1 MVHRYRD
8 GVVPA
13 VGTRPAGGDLAVG
26 GTLAPDGPLAAAAE
40 LAASCGALPGQIAAA
55 LAGPDFRAATAAL
68 AAVVDQANR
77 CIEDTAPWRLARA
90 ETGGDTAAAALL
102 DAVLAALT
110 GACRTLA
117 KELTPFLPGLAAKAA
132 VACAAPSGRLP
143 APEPLY
149 PRLP

>member
-8 GVVPA
+8 GAVPA
-13 VGTRPAGGDLAVG
+13 AGDLASG
-26 GTLAPDGPLAAAAE
+26 GTPAA
-40 LAASCGALPGQIAAA
+40 AAA
-55 LAGPDFRAATAAL
+55 LAAACGRLPAETAAALARPDFRAATAAL
-68 AAVVDQANR
+68 AALTGQANR

-90 ETGGDTAAAALL
+90 EAGGDTAAAAEL

-117 KELTPFLPGLAAKAA
+117 TELAPFLPGLSAKVAA
-132 VACAAPSGRLP
+132 ACDGSLGRLP

-149 PRLP
+149 PRLDAPPAS

>member
-13 VGTRPAGGDLAVG
+13 AGDPASGAVPAAA
-26 GTLAPDGPLAAAAE
+26 LELAAAC
-40 LAASCGALPGQIAAA
+40 SALPSQIEAA
-55 LAGPDFRAATAAL
+55 LTRPDFRAATAAL
-68 AAVVDQANR
+68 AGAVDQANR

-90 ETGGDTAAAALL
+90 ETAGDPVAAGQL

-117 KELTPFLPGLAAKAA
+117 AELAPFLPGLSARAAAA
-132 VACAAPSGRLP
+132 CSAGPAGRLP
-143 APEPLY
+143 TPEPLY
-149 PRLP
+149 PRLAPR